1 MSITNY
7 LMAPKGANPDRKR
20 RGRGQGSGHGGTS
33 CRGHKGQQARGN
45 TMRARGLEGGQM
57 PLARRLPKRGFTNK
71 FRREYRIVSLK
82 ILSTFSDSAPIT
94 LEVMQKKGL
103 IRKSDLL
110 VKVLDAEKLTKKLEI
125 HAHAFTKSAKESIE
139 TAGGKAVVIK
149 KVAKTEAKPKSK
161 PKLKAK
167 PKLKPEAK
175 PEAKPKSKPEAKPET
190 KKQDKE

>member
-1 MSITNY
+1 MSITKY
-7 LMAPKGANPDRKR
+7 LKAPKGANTDRKR

-33 CRGHKGQQARGN
+33 CRGNKGQQARGN

-71 FRREYRIVSLK
+71 FRREYQIVSLK
-82 ILSTFSDSAPIT
+82 ILSSFSDSAPIT

-149 KVAKTEAKPKSK
+149 RVAKTEAKPKSK
-161 PKLKAK
+161 PKPK
-167 PKLKPEAK
+167 PKSKPEAK
-175 PEAKPKSKPEAKPET
+175 PEAKIEAKPET

>member
-1 MSITNY
+1 MSITKY
-7 LMAPKGANPDRKR
+7 LKAPKGANPDRKR

-71 FRREYRIVSLK
+71 FRREYQIVSLK
-82 ILSTFSDSAPIT
+82 TLSSFSDSAPVT
-94 LEVMQKKGL
+94 LEAMQKKGL

-139 TAGGKAVVIK
+139 SAGGKAVIIK
-149 KVAKTEAKPKSK
+149 KVAKTEAKPKLK
-161 PKLKAK
+161 PK
-167 PKLKPEAK
+167 PKSKPEAK
-175 PEAKPKSKPEAKPET
+175 PEAKIEAKPET

>member
-1 MSITNY
+1 MSITAY
-7 LMAPKGANPDRKR
+7 LKAPKGANKDRKR

-71 FRREYRIVSLK
+71 FRREYQIVSLK
-82 ILSTFSDSAPIT
+82 TLSSFSDSAPIT

-103 IRKSDLL
+103 IRKNDFL

-139 TAGGKAVVIK
+139 TAGGKAVIIK
-149 KVAKTEAKPKSK
+149 KPAKTEAKPGKK
-161 PKLKAK
+161 RET
-167 PKLKPEAK
+167 KPE
-175 PEAKPKSKPEAKPET
+175 
-190 KKQDKE
+190 KKREVKE

>member
-1 MSITNY
+1 MSITKY
-7 LMAPKGANPDRKR
+7 LMAPKGANKDRKR
-20 RGRGQGSGHGGTS
+20 RGKGQGSGHGGTS

-71 FRREYRIVSLK
+71 FRREYQIVSLK
-82 ILSTFSDSAPIT
+82 TLSSFSDSAPVT
-94 LEVMQKKGL
+94 LEAMQKKGL

-149 KVAKTEAKPKSK
+149 KATKTEVKPKAKPKSK
-161 PKLKAK
+161 T
-167 PKLKPEAK
+167 
-175 PEAKPKSKPEAKPET
+175 EAKPKSKPEAKPET